1 MATEWKLRNTQAII
15 LCCFCC
21 CWFYVV
27 WLKDAAGDA
36 GWLKPYLLNKRR
48 TNVNCG
54 EYVNTNTTKSLSKLF
69 AFNLVFFVFCEHF
82 WLFVSKWTLHCT
94 LLRIAS
100 LFCGFACTMRAHLQH
115 NSRYMHLRTQLFNTS
130 FERMSHSVVVIAIS
144 SFVSECITNDAHAN
158 AFTQ

>member
-69 AFNLVFFVFCEHF
+69 AFNFVFFVFCF
-82 WLFVSKWTLHCT
+82 LRTLLAFCQQMNLTLHSPANCEFI
-94 LLRIAS
+94 LW
-100 LFCGFACTMRAHLQH
+100 FCVYYARALA
-115 NSRYMHLRTQLFNTS
+115 TQFPL
-130 FERMSHSVVVIAIS
+130 
-144 SFVSECITNDAHAN
+144 N
-158 AFTQ
+158 ALTYSIV

>member
-69 AFNLVFFVFCEHF
+69 AFNFVFFVFCF
-82 WLFVSKWTLHCT
+82 LRTLLAFCQQMNLTLHSPAKLRVYFVVLRVLCARTCNTIPVICT
-94 LLRIAS
+94 YVLNCLTRASKGCRTVLL
-100 LFCGFACTMRAHLQH
+100 LLQLVPLWV
-115 NSRYMHLRTQLFNTS
+115 N
-130 FERMSHSVVVIAIS
+130 V
-144 SFVSECITNDAHAN
+144 
-158 AFTQ
+158 